1 MMFRQGAGMTSPRDA
16 RVLFTLAAVI
26 GVIVFVIDALT
37 PLDIAIAVLYV
48 VVVLMVASTGSRQ
61 AAIATACTCVVLTLV
76 AFLMSHDENYSGGS
90 IARCVVSLL
99 AIGTTSFLALRNQA
113 NTARLQEQIQLLNL
127 THDAIVAYDMSDR
140 ITFWNQGAEELYGW
154 TASQAIGQP
163 IHELT
168 RTTSSIP
175 VDELRDEVVRNGR
188 WEGELQRVRSDGST
202 VIVSSRFALWRDDKG
217 RPRAVLATN
226 NDITVRKRMEAEL
239 LRQQEE
245 LRATIDAIPGMVWSS
260 SRDGELSYINRRWN
274 ELGITLAGNSGD
286 VWTSIVH
293 PDDWP
298 AMHAAWRGAIATG
311 KPFENVSRI
320 RQSNGVYRW
329 MHIGAEPLRDQDG
342 RILRWYGVNTDIEER
357 KQAEQALER
366 SEAFLSDAQRLSRTG
381 SIATRL
387 PAGEMWWSDEVY
399 RIFEYSPD
407 YMPGMQLILARTHP
421 DDLALVRETY
431 EAGMSGSP
439 YVDVEHR
446 LQMPDGRIKY
456 VHYVAHLAVPQSANI
471 EYVGALMDVTERQ
484 LAQDALDRSTAEL
497 AHVTRVTMLGEL
509 AASIAH
515 EVTQPLAAIVTAG
528 DAATRWLN
536 RAKPDLGE
544 VGQSIGQMVR
554 DAKRASDVIRQ
565 IRSMAQKRDP
575 SQAVLDLN
583 GIVRESIELVRRELD
598 AARVELEATFAEPP
612 PLVCGD
618 RVQLQQVV
626 INLVMNGV
634 QAMAS
639 GSEQMRGRARRMR
652 IATSR
657 VDGNY
662 GQVVIE
668 DSGTGISEENVGRL
682 FNAFFTTKT
691 DGMGMGLSICR
702 SIVEAH
708 GGRIWAESQEG
719 QGATMQFVLPI
730 DKGTCDEQR

>member
-1 MMFRQGAGMTSPRDA
+1 MMFRQGAGMTSARDA
-16 RVLFTLAAVI
+16 RVLFSLAGIV

-48 VVVLMVASTGSRQ
+48 VVVLLVASTGLRH
-61 AAIATACTCVVLTLV
+61 ATIATACACAALTV
-76 AFLMSHDENYSGGS
+76 IAFLMSHDENYSGGS
-90 IARCVVSLL
+90 IARGIVSLL

-113 NTARLQEQIQLLNL
+113 NTVRLQEQIQLLNL
-127 THDAIVAYDMSDR
+127 THDAIVAYDMNDR

-154 TASQAIGQP
+154 TTEQAIGQR

-168 RTTSSIP
+168 RTSSSIP
-175 VDELRDEVVRNGR
+175 IDELRDEVVRKGR
-188 WEGELQRVRSDGST
+188 WEGELERVRSDGST

-217 RPRAVLATN
+217 KPRAILATN
-226 NDITVRKRMEAEL
+226 NDITMRKRMEAEL
-239 LRQQEE
+239 QRQQED

-274 ELGITLAGNSGD
+274 ELGITLTGGSGD

-311 KPFENVSRI
+311 KPFENVARI
-320 RQSNGVYRW
+320 RQSNGSYRW
-329 MHIGAEPLRDQDG
+329 MHIGADPLRDQNG
-342 RILRWYGVNTDIEER
+342 QILRWYGVNTDIEER

-387 PAGEMWWSDEVY
+387 PEGAMWWSDEVY

-407 YMPGMQLILARTHP
+407 YTPGIELVLARTHP
-421 DDLALVRETY
+421 DDLALVREAY
-431 EAGMSGSP
+431 ESALSGAP
-439 YVDVEHR
+439 YIDNEHR

-456 VHYVAHLAVPQSANI
+456 VHYVAHLAVPQSASI

-544 VGQSIGQMVR
+544 VGQSISQMVR

-598 AARVELEATFAEPP
+598 AARVELEACYAEPP

-634 QAMAS
+634 QAMA
-639 GSEQMRGRARRMR
+639 GMTGRARRMR
-652 IATSR
+652 IATSL
-657 VDGNY
+657 VDGHY
-662 GQVVIE
+662 GQVAIE

-708 GGRIWAESQEG
+708 GGRIWAESEEG

-730 DKGTCDEQR
+730 DKGTCDEQ

>member
-16 RVLFTLAAVI
+16 RILFALAVVV
-26 GVIVFVIDALT
+26 GVTVFVIDALT

-48 VVVLMVASTGSRQ
+48 VVVLLVASTGSRQ

-76 AFLMSHDENYSGGS
+76 AFMMSHDVNYSGGS

-154 TASQAIGQP
+154 TANQAIGQR

-168 RTTSSIP
+168 RTSSSIP
-175 VDELRDEVVRNGR
+175 IDALRDEVVRKGR
-188 WEGELQRVRSDGST
+188 WEGELERVRSDGSS

-274 ELGITLAGNSGD
+274 ELGITLAGNSGE

-293 PDDWP
+293 PDDWS

-311 KPFENVSRI
+311 KPFENVARI
-320 RQSNGVYRW
+320 RQSNGAYRW

-387 PAGEMWWSDEVY
+387 PAGDMWWSDEVY

-407 YMPGMQLILARTHP
+407 YMPAMQLILARTHP
-421 DDLALVRETY
+421 DDLARVRDAY
-431 EAGMSGSP
+431 AAGLSGAP

-544 VGQSIGQMVR
+544 VGQSISQMVR

-565 IRSMAQKRDP
+565 IRAMAQKRDP

-598 AARVELEATFAEPP
+598 AARVELEASYAEPP
-612 PLVCGD
+612 LFVCGD

-634 QAMAS
+634 QAMA
-639 GSEQMRGRARRMR
+639 GVTGRARHMR
-652 IATSR
+652 IGTRR
-657 VDGNY
+657 VDGHY
-662 GQVVIE
+662 GQVAVE
-668 DSGTGISEENVGRL
+668 DSGTGISGESVGRL
-682 FNAFFTTKT
+682 FNAFFTTKA

-708 GGRIWAESQEG
+708 GGRIWAESEEG
-719 QGATMQFVLPI
+719 RGATMQFVLPI
-730 DKGTCDEQR
+730 DKGTCDEQ

>member
-1 MMFRQGAGMTSPRDA
+1 MMFRQSAGMTSAPDA
-16 RVLFTLAAVI
+16 RILLSLAAII
-26 GVIVFVIDALT
+26 GVVVFVIDALT

-48 VVVLMVASTGSRQ
+48 VVVLLVASTGSRQ
-61 AAIATACTCVVLTLV
+61 AAIATAATCVALTLL
-76 AFLMSHDENYSGGS
+76 AFAMSHDENYSGGS
-90 IARCVVSLL
+90 IARCIVSLL

-113 NTARLQEQIQLLNL
+113 NTSRLQEQIQLLNL
-127 THDAIVAYDMSDR
+127 THDAIVAYDMNDR
-140 ITFWNQGAEELYGW
+140 ITFWNQGAEALYGW
-154 TASQAIGQP
+154 SAQQAIGQR

-168 RTTSSIP
+168 RTSSAIP
-175 VDELRDEVVRNGR
+175 LDELRDEVVRKGR

-202 VIVSSRFALWRDDKG
+202 VVVSSRFALWRDDKG
-217 RPRAVLATN
+217 RPCAVLATN
-226 NDITVRKRMEAEL
+226 NDITERKRMEAEL
-239 LRQQEE
+239 QRQQEE

-274 ELGITLAGNSGD
+274 ELGITLGENGGG

-298 AMHAAWRGAIATG
+298 AMQAAWRGAIATG

-320 RQSNGVYRW
+320 RHSNGTYRW
-329 MHIGAEPLRDQDG
+329 MHIGAEPLRDADG

-381 SIATRL
+381 SIGTRL
-387 PAGEMWWSDEVY
+387 PAGDMWWSDEVY
-399 RIFEYSPD
+399 RIFEYAPD
-407 YMPGMQLILARTHP
+407 YTPGMELIVARTHP
-421 DDLALVRETY
+421 DDLELVRQAWDREL
-431 EAGMSGSP
+431 AGAP

-446 LQMPDGRIKY
+446 LLMPDGRVKH
-456 VHYVAHLAVPQSANI
+456 VHYVAHLAAPQSAAI

-484 LAQDALDRSTAEL
+484 VAQEALDRSTAEL

-528 DAATRWLN
+528 DAASRWLN
-536 RAKPDLGE
+536 RAKPDLAE

-565 IRSMAQKRDP
+565 IRAMAQKRDP
-575 SQAVLDLN
+575 SQAVLDVN

-598 AARVELEATFAEPP
+598 AARVELEARYVEPP

-634 QAMAS
+634 QAMS
-639 GSEQMRGRARRMR
+639 GVTGRARRMR
-652 IATSR
+652 VGTR
-657 VDGNY
+657 RFDEHY
-662 GQVVIE
+662 GQVFVE

-682 FNAFFTTKT
+682 FNAFFTTKP

-708 GGRIWAESQEG
+708 GGRIWAESQQG
-719 QGATMQFVLPI
+719 QGATVQFVLPV
-730 DKGTCDEQR
+730 DKGYCDEQR

>member
-1 MMFRQGAGMTSPRDA
+1 MMFRHGAGLTPARDA
-16 RVLFTLAAVI
+16 RVLFTLAAIV
-26 GVIVFVIDALT
+26 GVIVFIIDALT

-48 VVVLMVASTGSRQ
+48 VVVLLVASTGSRQ
-61 AAIATACTCVVLTLV
+61 AAFATACTCAALTLI
-76 AFLMSHDENYSGGS
+76 AFAMSHDDNYSGGS
-90 IARCVVSLL
+90 IARCIVSLL

-154 TASQAIGQP
+154 RADQAIGQR

-168 RTTSSIP
+168 RTSSSIP
-175 VDELRDEVVRNGR
+175 VDELRDEVVSKGR

-226 NDITVRKRMEAEL
+226 NDITMRKSMEAEL

-298 AMHAAWRGAIATG
+298 SMHAAWRGAIATG
-311 KPFENVSRI
+311 KPFENEARI
-320 RQSNGVYRW
+320 RHSNGSYRW
-329 MHIGAEPLRDQDG
+329 MHIGAEPLRDPNGQ
-342 RILRWYGVNTDIEER
+342 ILRWYGVNTDIEER

-387 PAGEMWWSDEVY
+387 PSGEMWWSDEAY
-399 RIFEYSPD
+399 RIFEYAPD
-407 YMPGMQLILARTHP
+407 YMPGMELILARTHP
-421 DDLALVRETY
+421 DDLSLVRDAY
-431 EAGMSGSP
+431 EAGLAGAP

-446 LQMPDGRIKY
+446 LLMPDGRVKY

-484 LAQDALDRSTAEL
+484 VAQDALDRSTAEL
-497 AHVTRVTMLGEL
+497 AHVTRVTMLGEM

-544 VGQSIGQMVR
+544 VGQSISQMVR

-583 GIVRESIELVRRELD
+583 AIVRESIELVRRELD
-598 AARVELEATFAEPP
+598 AARIELEVSFAEPP

-634 QAMAS
+634 QAMA
-639 GSEQMRGRARRMR
+639 GITGRARRMR
-652 IATSR
+652 ISTSLA
-657 VDGNY
+657 DGHY
-662 GQVVIE
+662 GQVAVE

-682 FNAFFTTKT
+682 FNAFFTTKA

-730 DKGTCDEQR
+730 DKGTCDEQ